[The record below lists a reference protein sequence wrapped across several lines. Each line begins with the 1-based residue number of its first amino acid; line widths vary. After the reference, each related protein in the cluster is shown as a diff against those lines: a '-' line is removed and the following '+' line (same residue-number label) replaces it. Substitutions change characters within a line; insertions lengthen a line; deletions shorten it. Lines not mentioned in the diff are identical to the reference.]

1 MTLDGVFARLLREP
15 GVEEQLELRSSL
27 GFMALHGGNQDRVTD
42 VIARQAAERAGA
54 SLYAVVQPPH
64 LRWHI
69 PSWRYTPAASPR
81 LATFLDHVDVV
92 VSVHGHGADAFW
104 MDWQPPAEWYP
115 RWRPEERVLLGG
127 RNRELASRVAG
138 ALRDALPG
146 CPVVDD
152 LDAIPRGV
160 RGLHRHNPVNLT
172 RGGGVQVELP
182 PQVRGLRPSSP
193 PVAIGTVAGA
203 LAAVAR

>member
-15 GVEEQLELRSSL
+15 GVEEHLELRSSL

-42 VIARQAAERAGA
+42 VIAGDAAVRAGA
-54 SLYAVVQPPH
+54 SFYAVVQPPQ

-69 PSWRYTPAASPR
+69 PSWRYTPAVSPK
-81 LATFLDHVDVV
+81 LAAFLDHVDVV

-138 ALRDALPG
+138 TLRDALPG

-160 RGLHRHNPVNLT
+160 RGLHRM
-172 RGGGVQVELP
+172 
-182 PQVRGLRPSSP
+182 SM
-193 PVAIGTVAGA
+193 
-203 LAAVAR
+203 